1 MCPELLAVLEPSLV
15 VDSPLVPT
23 LSSPPA
29 GGGGGGGGLHV
40 LGSVR
45 VAPVLPRAVSPSEWL
60 LIRLAIKVGQ

>member
-29 GGGGGGGGLHV
+29 GARGGGGLHV